1 MLDGPDDRQPQRP
14 TRIRPPAWRLP
25 VRLRHLHYFVAVAEL
40 GSIRKASR
48 ALGIAQSSISR
59 RIRDMEDELGASLF
73 HRGQNGVALTDAGRR
88 FLPRARAALRQIAA
102 GVHEVAAAGIVF
114 AGQIRIGIFS
124 SLASGFLSDLL
135 KAYHEH
141 YPDVAIQLQDA
152 NPAEHIEAVR
162 RLRIDLAFIAGS
174 EGWEGCES
182 EVLWYERVFAVLPS
196 GHILARHDVLD
207 WSYLQTEQF
216 LVSES
221 APGPEIHDYLVR
233 RLAIPGRSP
242 DIAVHRVGRD
252 NLLALVATG
261 HGVTITSEATTGAYL
276 PGIIY
281 RPIARDMLPFSA
293 VWSVR
298 NDNPAFRCL
307 LSMARGMAA
316 RH

>member
-1 MLDGPDDRQPQRP
+1 MLDSPDDLPPNGPMNTSQP
-14 TRIRPPAWRLP
+14 TWRLP
-25 VRLRHLHYFVAVAEL
+25 VRLRHLHYFVAVAEA

-73 HRGQNGVALTDAGRR
+73 HRNQNGVALTDAGRR
-88 FLPRARAALRQIAA
+88 FLPRARTALRQIAV
-102 GVHEVAAAGIVF
+102 GVHEVAAAGAVS

-124 SLASGFLSDLL
+124 SLASGFLPNLL
-135 KAYHEH
+135 RAYHER
-141 YPDVAIQLQDA
+141 YPDIAIQLQDA

-162 RLRIDLAFIAGS
+162 RLRVDLAFIAGS

-182 EVLWYERVFAVLPS
+182 EVLWHERVFVVLPS
-196 GHILARHDVLD
+196 EHALSRCDVLD
-207 WSYLQTEQF
+207 WSLLQDEHF
-216 LVSES
+216 LVSEA

-233 RLAIPGRSP
+233 HLAMPGRSP
-242 DIAVHRVGRD
+242 DIATHKVGRD

-261 HGVTITSEATTGAYL
+261 HGVTITSEATTGASL

-281 RPIARDMLPFSA
+281 RPIAGDMLPFSA

-298 NDNPAFRCL
+298 NDNPAFRRL

-316 RH
+316 